1 MSGLLNTSSIFCSV
15 KYAPFFRIFGNTS
28 LVTHSVNLSASSF
41 LLWNI
46 TLYKLQSLTGVSSS
60 TISQFLIRIQD
71 YKEVSTPFVKEVIDT
86 GIKVA

>member
-1 MSGLLNTSSIFCSV
+1 MMKGIENMEFSD
-15 KYAPFFRIFGNTS
+15 
-28 LVTHSVNLSASSF
+28 LVALK
-41 LLWNI
+41 LKEILEEKNI
-46 TLYKLQSLTGVSSS
+46 TLYKLQSLTGVYSS

>member
-1 MSGLLNTSSIFCSV
+1 MKGIVNMEFSD
-15 KYAPFFRIFGNTS
+15 
-28 LVTHSVNLSASSF
+28 LVALK
-41 LLWNI
+41 LKEILEEKNI

>member
-1 MSGLLNTSSIFCSV
+1 MKGIVNMEFSD
-15 KYAPFFRIFGNTS
+15 
-28 LVTHSVNLSASSF
+28 LVALK
-41 LLWNI
+41 LKEILEEKNI
-46 TLYKLQSLTGVSSS
+46 TLYKLQSLTGVYSS

>member
-1 MSGLLNTSSIFCSV
+1 MEFSD
-15 KYAPFFRIFGNTS
+15 
-28 LVTHSVNLSASSF
+28 LVALK
-41 LLWNI
+41 LKEILEEKNI
-46 TLYKLQSLTGVSSS
+46 TLYKLQSLTGVYSS

>member
-1 MSGLLNTSSIFCSV
+1 MEFSD
-15 KYAPFFRIFGNTS
+15 
-28 LVTHSVNLSASSF
+28 LVALK
-41 LLWNI
+41 LKEILEEKNI

>member
-1 MSGLLNTSSIFCSV
+1 MLE
-15 KYAPFFRIFGNTS
+15 
-28 LVTHSVNLSASSF
+28 
-41 LLWNI
+41 LLWITTMKGIVNMEFSDLVSLKLKEILEEKNI
-46 TLYKLQSLTGVSSS
+46 TLYKLQSLTGVYSS